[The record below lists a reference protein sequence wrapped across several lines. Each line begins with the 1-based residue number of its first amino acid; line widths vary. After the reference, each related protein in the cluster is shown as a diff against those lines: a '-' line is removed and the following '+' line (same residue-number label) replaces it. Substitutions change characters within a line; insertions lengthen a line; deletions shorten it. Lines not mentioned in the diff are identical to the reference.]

1 MTSTRPV
8 LVGID
13 GSDGALQAL
22 RWAAADATRRAVPL
36 HLATVFAWSAPP
48 PPRHVRHGAVYRGIL
63 HERAR
68 EQLAAAAQLAA
79 QLAPTVR
86 VETTLR
92 TGHPVAELAA
102 MAEGARLLVVGRCG
116 TGPLPAVIGS
126 VAVAMPTRSPCP
138 TVVVRGHDG
147 TDPAS
152 AGLPVMVGIDGTDGS
167 AAATGFAFEEAAS
180 RGVGLVA
187 VHAIEDTL
195 LTDGDMTARRRMLDE
210 RLAPWTEKFPE
221 VQVRPVVT
229 DQRPTVRVLA
239 DAAAAQLLVVGSRGR
254 GELASLA
261 LGSVSSSAVRHSP
274 CPVAVV
280 RS

>member
-1 MTSTRPV
+1 MA
-8 LVGID
+8 
-13 GSDGALQAL
+13 GA
-22 RWAAADATRRAVPL
+22 
-36 HLATVFAWSAPP
+36 
-48 PPRHVRHGAVYRGIL
+48 
-63 HERAR
+63 
-68 EQLAAAAQLAA
+68 
-79 QLAPTVR
+79 
-86 VETTLR
+86 
-92 TGHPVAELAA
+92 
-102 MAEGARLLVVGRCG
+102 ARLLVVGRCG

-147 TDPAS
+147 TDAAS
-152 AGLPVMVGIDGTDGS
+152 AGLPVLVGIDGTDGS

-180 RGVGLVA
+180 REVELVA

-195 LTDGDMTARRRMLDE
+195 LTDGDTAIREQMLGE

-221 VQVRPVVT
+221 VRVRSVVT
-229 DQRPTVRVLA
+229 DQRPTARLLA

-261 LGSVSSSAVRHSP
+261 LGSVSSAAVRHSP